1 MKFIRILQST
11 WRRTMVGESRQS
23 RWWLGAARSISWY
36 NDLESSIRAGVVD
49 VRRASD
55 ELPRSRGTRK
65 GCISAW
71 PTPNLLASTR
81 YRSRERIFRLIT
93 LNFAF
98 KGQWYFSLL
107 LSTGFIRLVSRRFR
121 ICFELQPILRDVLQR
136 KEWWNSFRLV
146 PNFFESIFRYF
157 IFSLAWFNCILILF
171 IVKKIYKIF
180 TSSSKMSGAR
190 YVCTFTTRL
199 Y

>member
-1 MKFIRILQST
+1 MSKSFRRSKFLP
-11 WRRTMVGESRQS
+11 RTNYPLIPSRQISPSPSVIHKTISSVYRFQIDKEKNKGKKTPPFPWNLFEYYNQRGAERWVGESRQN

-55 ELPRSRGTRK
+55 ELPRSRGTRN

-93 LNFAF
+93 LNPAF

-107 LSTGFIRLVSRRFR
+107 LCPSTIFENSFR
-121 ICFELQPILRDVLQR
+121 ENLTVFAFFELQPIL
-136 KEWWNSFRLV
+136 S
-146 PNFFESIFRYF
+146 
-157 IFSLAWFNCILILF
+157 
-171 IVKKIYKIF
+171 
-180 TSSSKMSGAR
+180 
-190 YVCTFTTRL
+190 
-199 Y
+199 

>member
-23 RWWLGAARSISWY
+23 RWWLVAARSISWY

-81 YRSRERIFRLIT
+81 YRSRERIFRLTT

-107 LSTGFIRLVSRRFR
+107 LSTRFIRLVSRRFR
-121 ICFELQPILRDVLQR
+121 IRSAKIWWCSNLSRVASNFMRCII
-136 KEWWNSFRLV
+136 KERNRSWR
-146 PNFFESIFRYF
+146 NFFRSFQKFFGSIIVGNF
-157 IFSLAWFNCILILF
+157 ISSLAWFNCI
-171 IVKKIYKIF
+171 
-180 TSSSKMSGAR
+180 
-190 YVCTFTTRL
+190 RL
-199 Y
+199 D